1 MLHLTDVKHV
11 IIMGHMKCNLHFYNS
26 ATYGRCQAV
35 FLGKSKDFSYIPK
48 NRVTVPVSKLQML
61 HFRENAASERIVN
74 VTEELSMY
82 EDNAQNNFG
91 SWQEQGGS
99 VEEKNR
105 NKVPGRT
112 GGLNERLVI
121 R

>member
-1 MLHLTDVKHV
+1 
-11 IIMGHMKCNLHFYNS
+11 
-26 ATYGRCQAV
+26 
-35 FLGKSKDFSYIPK
+35 
-48 NRVTVPVSKLQML
+48 ML
-61 HFRENAASERIVN
+61 HFRENAASERTVN
-74 VTEELSMY
+74 VTEELSVY

-91 SWQEQGGS
+91 SRWEQGGS

-112 GGLNERLVI
+112 GRLNERFAL

>member
-1 MLHLTDVKHV
+1 M
-11 IIMGHMKCNLHFYNS
+11 
-26 ATYGRCQAV
+26 
-35 FLGKSKDFSYIPK
+35 
-48 NRVTVPVSKLQML
+48 TVPVSKLQML
-61 HFRENAASERIVN
+61 HFREKAASERIVN
-74 VTEELSMY
+74 VTEELSVC
-82 EDNAQNNFG
+82 EDNEQNNFG
-91 SWQEQGGS
+91 SRQEQGGS

>member
-35 FLGKSKDFSYIPK
+35 FQGKSKDFSYIPK
-48 NRVTVPVSKLQML
+48 KRVTVPLSKLQML
-61 HFRENAASERIVN
+61 HFRENAASERTVN
-74 VTEELSMY
+74 VTEKLSVY

-91 SWQEQGGS
+91 S
-99 VEEKNR
+99 R
-105 NKVPGRT
+105 
-112 GGLNERLVI
+112 
-121 R
+121 